1 MKHTTLIS
9 ESEKRRILGLHE
21 NTIRKEFNLI
31 MEQSS
36 EELKKF
42 FEGQKT
48 KFKNFP
54 DGIIVPYN
62 SGVYEFGYE
71 VKNGDGTKYILI
83 PDGTA
88 AVDNGT
94 GYKVQPNY
102 TWTKSGY
109 IDKMATKPLQTI
121 PLSTDKLTDL
131 IPLQAQVPGGGGN
144 VADISGRDLN
154 KINRGQ
160 QRTERKTERDIQ
172 NRKKEIVSQCT
183 KVFNTYSKQMGKNP
197 EFWSKPENAKLKSQY
212 DTFFKKVEDLGG
224 QKIGCKDVD
233 LNWDAIGIKFV

>member
-1 MKHTTLIS
+1 MRQRIIIS
-9 ESEKRRILGLHE
+9 ESEKRSILGLHKSLNKRPYGLLTE
-21 NTIRKEFNLI
+21 ATQEDVT
-31 MEQSS
+31 S
-36 EELKKF
+36 F
-42 FEGQKT
+42 FTGQKS

-54 DGIIVPYN
+54 DGKVISYKN
-62 SGVYEFGYE
+62 GDFEFGYE
-71 VKNGDGTKYILI
+71 VVNADGTKYVLI
-83 PDGTA
+83 PNGKA
-88 AVDNGT
+88 VVDNGT
-94 GYKVQPNY
+94 GYKEQPNY

-212 DTFFKKVEDLGG
+212 DTFFNMVEDLGG